1 MRLAIIHD
9 RPDLTGPDP
18 VVARAGLFD
27 VIDAG
32 RAGAVARRYQR

>member
-18 VVARAGLFD
+18 LVAHAGLFG

-32 RAGAVARRYQR
+32 GAGAVARRYRR